1 MKDKNNKDTTLKV
14 YGMIKGRIAKSNFKY
29 DKVKPIRMR
38 IIYGILNDLKHA
50 NMLRRPDFNQID
62 KEMNAYF

>member
-1 MKDKNNKDTTLKV
+1 VFD
-14 YGMIKGRIAKSNFKY
+14 MIKGRIAKSNFKY

-38 IIYGILNDLKHA
+38 IIYGILIDLKHA